1 MTNPQKLVSKLW
13 NYCSILILGKVAAG
27 LVVCVLAG
35 CAMPNGYYQPASV
48 VDGVIDNPRVGWS
61 GYSVKVPDGLDIFDP
76 AKADPDS
83 PELTQLQKWCLW
95 DGDRYSRSMAI
106 VYTESFLLEDPE
118 GRGFIIFASD
128 TLELSAPWSAWMSPE
143 KEYFLRKRINEKLVL
158 INDTKAD
165 NEVLTI
171 NGHRGWHI
179 SGIARP
185 YFKKKQ
191 PGQAYEGYFILGN
204 LKEVFWV
211 EGWAPLAHREF
222 LREKTREMAE
232 SLEIK

>member
-1 MTNPQKLVSKLW
+1 
-13 NYCSILILGKVAAG
+13 
-27 LVVCVLAG
+27 
-35 CAMPNGYYQPASV
+35 MPNGYYQPATV
-48 VDGVIDNPRVGWS
+48 AGGVIDNPRVGWS
-61 GYSVKVPDGLDIFDP
+61 GYSVKVPEGLDLFNL
-76 AKADPDS
+76 AEADLDS
-83 PELTQLQKWCLW
+83 PELSPLQKWCLR

-128 TLELSAPWSAWMSPE
+128 TVELAAPWSTWLSPE
-143 KEYFLRKRINEKLVL
+143 KEYFLRKGINDKLVL

-179 SGIARP
+179 SGTARP

-191 PGQAYEGYFILGN
+191 PDQAYEGYFILGN

-211 EGWAPLAHREF
+211 EGWAPLDHREF

-232 SLEIK
+232 SLEIE